1 MAGLFNWN
9 TRKSDA
15 AAAAAPVAAP
25 EPSVTTS
32 KVFPKF
38 LATLSQK
45 PSPVLVDVGGVVG
58 ANVAF
63 FGERL
68 SCRLVVEDLVALVE
82 AHAKR
87 PGREGLSTALQ
98 KQLSALE
105 VDSVDGV
112 MCWDLFDYLDRAT
125 SQALASR
132 LVKLLRKGGVLY
144 GFFGTSPTELTQYTR
159 FIVQGP
165 NSFRQRPYP
174 ATPTRRHVLQNRDLA
189 KIFEGMLVTE
199 SVLLKTGARE
209 TLFRKT

>member
-1 MAGLFNWN
+1 
-9 TRKSDA
+9 
-15 AAAAAPVAAP
+15 
-25 EPSVTTS
+25 
-32 KVFPKF
+32 
-38 LATLSQK
+38 
-45 PSPVLVDVGGVVG
+45 VVG

-87 PGREGLSTALQ
+87 PGGDALSAALL

-105 VDSVDGV
+105 LDSVDGV
-112 MCWDLFDYLDRAT
+112 MCWDLFDHLDRAT
-125 SQALASR
+125 STTLASR
-132 LVKLLRKGGVLY
+132 LVRLLKKGGVLY
-144 GFFGTSPTELTQYTR
+144 GFFGTSPAELTQYTR

>member
-1 MAGLFNWN
+1 VAGLFNWN
-9 TRKSDA
+9 ARKSDA
-15 AAAAAPVAAP
+15 AAAAAPLAAP
-25 EPSVTTS
+25 EPTVTTS

-45 PSPVLVDVGGVVG
+45 PSPVLVDVGGVV

-87 PGREGLSTALQ
+87 PGGDALSAALL

-105 VDSVDGV
+105 PDSVDGV
-112 MCWDLFDYLDRAT
+112 MCWDLFDHLDRAT
-125 SQALASR
+125 SAALASR
-132 LVKLLRKGGVLY
+132 FVRLLKKGGVLY
-144 GFFGTSPTELTQYTR
+144 GFFGTSPAELTQYTR

>member
-9 TRKSDA
+9 ARKSDA
-15 AAAAAPVAAP
+15 AAAAAPLAVP

-32 KVFPKF
+32 KVLPKF
-38 LATLSQK
+38 LAALSQK

-87 PGREGLSTALQ
+87 PAGDGLANALL
-98 KQLSALE
+98 KQLGPLE
-105 VDSVDGV
+105 PDSVDGV
-112 MCWDLFDYLDRAT
+112 LCWDLFDYLDRPT

-132 LVKLLRKGGVLY
+132 MVRLLRKGGVVY
-144 GFFGTSPTELTQYTR
+144 GFFGTAQAELTHYTR

-174 ATPTRRHVLQNRDLA
+174 ATPTRRKVLQNRDLA
-189 KIFEGMLVTE
+189 KIFDGLLVTE
-199 SVLLKTGARE
+199 SVLLKSGTRE
-209 TLFRKT
+209 TLFRKP